1 MDDRSD
7 PRGRPTGRHESA
19 RYDRDLYSWAVE
31 QAALLRTGHITEAD
45 VLNIAAEIDD
55 VGIRQYDKL
64 EYPLRVILLH
74 LLKWDH
80 QPERRSRSWHLS
92 IAVQRKHV
100 SKVLRKNPGLK
111 PLVDE
116 ATTEA
121 YDIARIEAAAQIL
134 RDEDIFPREC
144 PYSIQDIMERPI
156 DWPPAD

>member
-1 MDDRSD
+1 M
-7 PRGRPTGRHESA
+7 
-19 RYDRDLYSWAVE
+19 
-31 QAALLRTGHITEAD
+31 
-45 VLNIAAEIDD
+45 
-55 VGIRQYDKL
+55 
-64 EYPLRVILLH
+64 
-74 LLKWDH
+74 
-80 QPERRSRSWHLS
+80 
-92 IAVQRKHV
+92 AVQRKHV